1 MSGVLEGGWEFVWAA
16 YAVTAVALV
25 GYTLSLLS
33 RVRLESA
40 RRRQQRRTPEVT
52 S

>member
-1 MSGVLEGGWEFVWAA
+1 MSGILEGGWEFVWAA
-16 YAVTAVALV
+16 YGITAVALV

-33 RVRLESA
+33 RVRRESA
-40 RRRQQRRTPEVT
+40 RRRQQRRNSEVT